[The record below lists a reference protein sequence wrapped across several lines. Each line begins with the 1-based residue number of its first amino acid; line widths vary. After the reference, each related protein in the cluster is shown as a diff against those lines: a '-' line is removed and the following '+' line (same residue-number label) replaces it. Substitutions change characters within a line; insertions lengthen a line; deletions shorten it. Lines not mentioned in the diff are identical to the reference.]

1 MKALSNIFVKI
12 MKPITKVEM
21 FIAELMLTALIMVT
35 ITGTITRYFM
45 GMPFTWMEEFQLA
58 CVVWIVFLTGSAAFY
73 TKAHV
78 AIEMVVDLFP
88 EKWQKVVDVFI
99 GVVVLVVLV
108 FVVLTSVKYLG
119 VFMRSGRCTPILKV
133 PYAWVYGIVPVA
145 CVLMILEYIHGLL
158 DPYVEEEEEEA

>member
-1 MKALSNIFVKI
+1 MKALRDIYVKI
-12 MKPITKVEM
+12 MKPFSKVEM
-21 FIAELMLTALIMVT
+21 FIAEVMLAALIIVT
-35 ITGTITRYFM
+35 VLGTITRYFL

-73 TKAHV
+73 TKSHV

-88 EKWQKVVDVFI
+88 EKWQKIVDGFI

-108 FVVLTSVKYLG
+108 FVLLASVKYLG
-119 VFMRSGRCTPILKV
+119 VFIKSGRCTPILKV
-133 PYAWVYGIVPVA
+133 PYTWVYGIVPVA

-158 DPYVEEEEEEA
+158 DPYVEEEEEM